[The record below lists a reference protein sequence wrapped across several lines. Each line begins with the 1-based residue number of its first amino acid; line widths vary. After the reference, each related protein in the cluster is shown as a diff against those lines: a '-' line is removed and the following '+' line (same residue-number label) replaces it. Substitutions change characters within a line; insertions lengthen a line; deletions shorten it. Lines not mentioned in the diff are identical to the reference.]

1 MTRGTLIK
9 AFALAAMF
17 GLSGLSSAKAQ
28 DWGDYM
34 HWPYIPPQS
43 ASNGFNYKPLY
54 DNWYVY
60 PREQRIVPQIQ
71 SKYYMNY
78 YGGQRV
84 LGIHKQPFGVHG
96 NTKKKFYQGHHYTL
110 DVF

>member
-1 MTRGTLIK
+1 MTRLVKLKFLAI
-9 AFALAAMF
+9 AFLLSLSAA
-17 GLSGLSSAKAQ
+17 SSVKAQ
-28 DWGDYM
+28 DWGDYL
-34 HWPYIPPQS
+34 HWPYVPPQN
-43 ASNGFNYKPLY
+43 AANGFNYQPLY

-96 NTKKKFYQGHHYTL
+96 NTKKRYYQGHHYTL